1 MKRFEDR
8 VILVTGAASGIG
20 RASAVRMASEGGRI
34 VCADVQKDGLASVVE
49 EIKQSGGEAL
59 AVTCDI
65 GDPKAVTDTMEK
77 TISEYNKLDALCN
90 IAGILDFEN
99 TADVKLEDWN
109 KILTVNL
116 TGTFLMCQ
124 AALPHLL
131 KNGGAIVN
139 MSSTAALAGHPWTA
153 AYSASKGGILA
164 LTYTMAVEYGR
175 KDVRT
180 NALCPGSVQTP
191 IQQAFKF
198 PEGADESLLQRIMPL
213 DKFRP
218 AEDAASAVAFLASDD
233 AIHING
239 TALRIDGGMLA

>member
-1 MKRFEDR
+1 MKRFENR
-8 VILVTGAASGIG
+8 VVLVTGAASGIG
-20 RASAVRMASEGGRI
+20 RASAVRMASEGGNI
-34 VCADVQKDGLASVVE
+34 VCADIQEDGLVSVVE
-49 EIKQSGGEAL
+49 EIEKNGGEAL
-59 AVTCDI
+59 AAICNI
-65 GDPKAVTDTMEK
+65 GDPKAVTKTMEK
-77 TISEYNKLDALCN
+77 TISAYHKLDVLCN
-90 IAGILDFEN
+90 IAGMLAFEN
-99 TADVKLEDWN
+99 SVDVKLEDWN
-109 KILTVNL
+109 NILAVNL

-131 KNGGAIVN
+131 ENGGAIVN

-175 KDVRT
+175 KGVRT

-213 DKFRP
+213 DTFRP
-218 AEDAASAVAFLASDD
+218 PEDAASAVAFLASDD
-233 AIHING
+233 SIHING